1 MGRGGGMAVPFYD
14 MAVSG
19 VSQLETASWS
29 QPAGVG
35 TPFLRCRVFVLT
47 WILESRAFPYSS
59 TFNIPLVFPTKIY
72 IAYSPPHTLQE
83 VRAQE
88 HSKAKKTDWKPEA
101 RLRGDPRRGQI
112 KNKKAVALGPGS
124 TPGRAFRSGQTPAGI
139 AQAKQLKQ
147 VNILLFFS
155 NKQVE

>member
-14 MAVSG
+14 MAASG

-47 WILESRAFPYSS
+47 WILESRAFPCSS

-83 VRAQE
+83 VKAQE
-88 HSKAKKTDWKPEA
+88 HSKAKKRT
-101 RLRGDPRRGQI
+101 GNPRRAFAAIPAEG
-112 KNKKAVALGPGS
+112 KSRTKRPSHLALDQPQVGLSDQGKH
-124 TPGRAFRSGQTPAGI
+124 QPALRR
-139 AQAKQLKQ
+139 Q
-147 VNILLFFS
+147 NSS
-155 NKQVE
+155 NR